1 MVSPGQL
8 NNSVD
13 LPEGFDQMA
22 PLKRAGTPDD
32 IAQLVTFLCSDKA
45 SYITGQN
52 IDVAGGY
59 MLELQT
65 TSPKT
70 EPS

>member
-32 IAQLVTFLCSDKA
+32 IAQLVTF
-45 SYITGQN
+45 
-52 IDVAGGY
+52 
-59 MLELQT
+59 MLR
-65 TSPKT
+65 
-70 EPS
+70 